1 MGSFPSWV
9 LGAWPYTI
17 FHFVSFYYL
26 HNEWKRKWSSAVSK
40 FCFLIK
46 FTFCTPS
53 FSKYLCQAQIIMQ
66 VSRQFRKLGN
76 FFETLL
82 ALQPKIGSEFS
93 HYYFFFLVKSDI
105 FWVIIWVDVIFW
117 GKILCEKWEG
127 GKGWD
132 TSYGNE

>member
-1 MGSFPSWV
+1 MKKEVKLCYIKILFSHKIYFLYSF
-9 LGAWPYTI
+9 I
-17 FHFVSFYYL
+17 Q
-26 HNEWKRKWSSAVSK
+26 
-40 FCFLIK
+40 
-46 FTFCTPS
+46 
-53 FSKYLCQAQIIMQ
+53 YLCQAQIIMQ

-93 HYYFFFLVKSDI
+93 HYYFFFLVESDI
-105 FWVIIWVDVIFW
+105 YWVDVIFW
-117 GKILCEKWEG
+117 GKILCEKWKG